1 MKLTSPALGEIEVD
15 EDRVIEFPNGL
26 VGLPH
31 LRRFVLVHEE
41 NDSGA
46 TPKVFLLQSVDE
58 PEMTFSVVPPDTI
71 GVRYEIDLKDEEVA
85 LLQAQSPD
93 DLVLAVI
100 VRRSD
105 EKPESHG
112 LTANFMGPLL
122 INTRTRRGMQKVLEH
137 LNCDV
142 VIRG

>member
-15 EDRVIEFPNGL
+15 ENRVIEFPNGL

-58 PEMTFSVVPPDTI
+58 PEMTFSVVPPDTL

-105 EKPESHG
+105 EQPESHG

-122 INTRTRRGMQKVLEH
+122 INTRTRRGMQKVLER

>member
-1 MKLTSPALGEIEVD
+1 MKLTSPA
-15 EDRVIEFPNGL
+15 
-26 VGLPH
+26 
-31 LRRFVLVHEE
+31 
-41 NDSGA
+41 
-46 TPKVFLLQSVDE
+46 
-58 PEMTFSVVPPDTI
+58 MTFSVVPPDTL

-105 EKPESHG
+105 EQPESYG